1 MRKLAYVVDIR
12 SLEPIP
18 NSNNLEVAI
27 PNGHGW
33 EIVVQKGE
41 FQIGDLAVMFEID
54 AFLDPNDERYSFL
67 KERCLRKFVS
77 KGGNVLREGIKIK
90 TIKLRGQISQGL
102 LMPLD
107 KFPEILARVRD
118 FKPEYVRKGC
128 ISDAELVGKVFL
140 VETAEEY
147 NARKDK
153 EDSDYCTENQG
164 IPPPP
169 RMPYTTDAE
178 EGNEVWRHYCC
189 PLVGADVTALLHV
202 EHYDEVK
209 EQLQPAMGNPIC
221 ADAKGKFPSDF
232 IPKSDEERIQ
242 GHMEFFEAYRDATFE
257 ITAKDDG
264 SSMTVAYSPRIDQE
278 DPFIVCSRNLRLKR
292 PEEGGKVSA
301 FWQVVRK
308 YDLEANLKDL
318 YETLCKEFAFQGE
331 LVGPGVN
338 ADRDGYK
345 DYEFHVFRIWDIIN
359 QGFVPPKNR
368 RNICHVLKL
377 PHVQVIEDNYPFF
390 QKITTIEEAL
400 KFAEG
405 KTIRGNEREGI
416 VLKQDDGN
424 GDLHFKIVSN
434 RYLLKQ
440 ED

>member
-1 MRKLAYVVDIR
+1 MARKLASIVEISKV
-12 SLEPIP
+12 SPIDGADR
-18 NSNNLEVAI
+18 LEVAEMK
-27 PNGHGW
+27 GKGW
-33 EIVVQKGE
+33 KVVVQKGE
-41 FQIGDLAVMFEID
+41 FKVGDLACYFEID

-77 KGGNVLREGIKIK
+77 NGGNVLREGIKIK

-107 KFPEILARVRD
+107 KFPEICDRLAWKEGDGYSTGGWRVRD
-118 FKPEYVRKGC
+118 VKTATWF
-128 ISDAELVGKVFL
+128 IAETK
-140 VETAEEY
+140 EEY
-147 NARKDK
+147 DK
-153 EDSDYCTENQG
+153 RVSESD
-164 IPPPP
+164 IPS
-169 RMPYTTDAE
+169 E
-178 EGNEVWRHYCC
+178 EWKEYNEFSN
-189 PLVGADVTALLHV
+189 LVPILDADVTALLHV

-359 QGFVPPKNR
+359 QGFVPPQNR

-377 PHVQVIEDNYPFF
+377 PHVQVIEDKYPFF
-390 QKITTIEEAL
+390 KKITTIEEAL

-416 VLKQDDGN
+416 VLKQDDGS